1 MEQQVPPYTTLK
13 EETTAQALKKL
24 SQEILQEQIN
34 KRSYSSAEES
44 ESDDDSDTE
53 LLMKFVPKK
62 KSGKIEKT
70 HFDSVGYAFQLSIK
84 ISKLRSELARTE
96 ERMRYLQLDYNNKII
111 EIENLKDRV
120 TRQLEN
126 IKEKNETIRKNEK
139 ALNFAKFP
147 HLECQFYRAVLFFS
161 LIFNLYYYF
170 YSLVF

>member
-1 MEQQVPPYTTLK
+1 MEEPNFTALK
-13 EETTAQALKKL
+13 DETTAQALKKL

-44 ESDDDSDTE
+44 DSDDDSDTE

-70 HFDSVGYAFQLSIK
+70 HFDSVGYAFQLSIR

-111 EIENLKDRV
+111 EIENLKERI

-126 IKEKNETIRKNEK
+126 IKEKNEIIRKNEK
-139 ALNFAKFP
+139 ALAISKFP
-147 HLECQFYRAVLFFS
+147 HLECQFYRTLLIGS
-161 LIFNLYYYF
+161 LIFNIYYYC
-170 YSLVF
+170 YTLVF